1 VLSANSAL
9 HPAVDCVLNDFDRI
23 ARIIVLVDF
32 VAELYELPSVIFA
45 NHGRKILGGLIVA
58 GRGDAAEMR
67 VGPDHQSG
75 NAEIRAQSRA
85 RQAMPSARCSKL
97 PRLPPACSALR
108 QQPK

>member
-1 VLSANSAL
+1 VSSANSAL

-32 VAELYELPSVIFA
+32 VAELYELPSIIFA

-67 VGPDHQSG
+67 VGPDHQATPKS
-75 NAEIRAQSRA
+75 AHSREHVRRCRALVA
-85 RQAMPSARCSKL
+85 AN
-97 PRLPPACSALR
+97 LPPAYSALR